1 MTTRRE
7 VRADV
12 LARFGA
18 DSAVT
23 EELLSYDPDGFGG
36 DRLSD
41 EIRFPLDDEPFVE
54 VWREYCQIASTS
66 GFQSLATRLVQLLFP
81 IQEGIS
87 STEDYR
93 AATRRGAPTGDMPSA
108 TGLTLVRPERCTI
121 TIHPTWAGSIPIV
134 QTGCREDFENLFR
147 AFTARNE
154 PVPVPASQGACVVA
168 GYNNWDRVRRLQY
181 RWVAEH
187 PDRPFSLGAL
197 ADLTDAYQDRF
208 LLLSNGWY
216 SGVAPERLGLP
227 AEEWQRLS
235 LIIRREHECAHYWT
249 RRTRA
254 SMRNRVFDEVIAD
267 SCGILAACGRLRADW
282 LLAFLGIERDG
293 TVSDGGRLHNY
304 YGSPPISNASR
315 AILRDLVVVAAEN
328 LETVGRRHAE
338 ALQGESGLLLAL
350 MTLSGLSL
358 EELAGPDAQV
368 LLADE
373 IERNREFLARAV
385 PGGRHFSRDQS
396 RR

>member
-1 MTTRRE
+1 MTTQRE
-7 VRADV
+7 VRASV

-23 EELLSYDPDGFGG
+23 EELLSYDPDGLGG

-41 EIRFPLDDEPFVE
+41 ELRFPLDDEPFVD
-54 VWREYCQIASTS
+54 VWREYNRIASTS
-66 GFQSLATRLVQLLFP
+66 GFQSLADRLVQLRFP

-108 TGLTLVRPERCTI
+108 TGLTVVRPESCTI
-121 TIHPTWAGSIPIV
+121 TIHPTWAGSIPII
-134 QTGCREDFENLFR
+134 QTGCREDFESLVR

-154 PVPVPASQGACVVA
+154 PVPVPASQGACVVT
-168 GYNNWDRVRRLQY
+168 GYNNWDRVRRLED
-181 RWVAEH
+181 RWTAEH
-187 PDRPFSLGAL
+187 PDRLFSLGEVAYL
-197 ADLTDAYQDRF
+197 KDAYQDRF
-208 LLLSNGWY
+208 LLLSSGWY
-216 SGVAPERLGLP
+216 SGVTPDRIGVA

-249 RRTRA
+249 RRTRS

-282 LLAFLGIERDG
+282 LLAFLGIEKNG

-304 YGSPPISNASR
+304 YGSPPISIASR
-315 AILRDLVVVAAEN
+315 ALLRQLVVVAAEN
-328 LETVGRRHAE
+328 LEALGFRHAD
-338 ALQGESGLLLAL
+338 ALHGETGLLLIL

-358 EELAGPDAQV
+358 EQLAGPDAQILLTDELQRNRA
-368 LLADE
+368 LLAS
-373 IERNREFLARAV
+373 V
-385 PGGRHFSRDQS
+385 VTGRQFSRDES